1 MPLQSSLD
9 TYFGSGL
16 LDGSLNMRAGI
27 MWPFVSQRS
36 KGIFLE
42 EGKGQLGGE
51 ELGWGL
57 RVWGGRGGGHR
68 RNVWPWGHEMKRRQ
82 GLHKGTGCPMYS
94 GWGLIQLGGLGSSG
108 KGLWE

>member
-1 MPLQSSLD
+1 MSWRSGAFAKQ
-9 TYFGSGL
+9 FGYILRSGL

-36 KGIFLE
+36 KVIFLE

-57 RVWGGRGGGHR
+57 RVCGGWGGGHR
-68 RNVWPWGHEMKRRQ
+68 RNVWPWGHEMKNR
-82 GLHKGTGCPMYS
+82 
-94 GWGLIQLGGLGSSG
+94 
-108 KGLWE
+108 